1 MILYV
6 TGLENFVGNIR
17 QLKKQNK
24 NNTFRALL
32 KNIWGLSLGSLP
44 VAPHAHSVYE
54 LNKEK

>member
-17 QLKKQNK
+17 QLKKQK
-24 NNTFRALL
+24 QKQHIQGFT